1 MIFGSIGTQFSS
13 MICNSDDFYVVHG
26 RRRFQRQLWKLGMV
40 MVSRSI
46 GTQFSLMIYD
56 SDIVQGL

>member
-1 MIFGSIGTQFSS
+1 
-13 MICNSDDFYVVHG
+13 
-26 RRRFQRQLWKLGMV
+26 

-56 SDIVQGL
+56 SDIDQGAEDFSVTLDLGSGDDFCVTRDLVFVIDL